1 MLLELVF
8 DPVFALL
15 DLILQFIPVMENGE
29 YLIDISGFVDV
40 VAFAFVF
47 FPPSLFTA
55 LVGNVLFWLEL
66 QLGWSVIE
74 WIYKKIPGV
83 S

>member
-1 MLLELVF
+1 MLLKLIF
-8 DPVFALL
+8 DPIFSLL
-15 DLILQFIPVMENGE
+15 NLILQFIPKMESGE
-29 YLIDISGFVDV
+29 YLVDISGYVDV
-40 VAFAFVF
+40 IVFVFVF
-47 FPPSLFTA
+47 FPASLFTA
-55 LVGNVLFWLEL
+55 LVGNVLFWLEV